1 MTEKKQDKLPV
12 SQLIGFAL
20 NGCGSSCI
28 AGIMG
33 GFLTL
38 YLTDNLLLSMGF
50 ITAMMT
56 AARIINAVTEGLSGF
71 LIDMTHT
78 KMGKARPWILGTAF
92 FVALPVFLIFNKIDA
107 YAHVPKEEDDLTPA
121 TRENLTLDEL
131 KHSWIAR
138 ANTPCIFISAKER
151 IGIDKLRKNLYSMVR
166 EIHAG
171 RYPFNNFLY

>member
-12 SQLIGFAL
+12 SQMIGFAL

-33 GFLTL
+33 GFLTI

-78 KMGKARPWILGTAF
+78 KIGKARPWILGTAF
-92 FVALPVFLIFNKIDA
+92 FVALPA
-107 YAHVPKEEDDLTPA
+107 
-121 TRENLTLDEL
+121 
-131 KHSWIAR
+131 
-138 ANTPCIFISAKER
+138 SAPP
-151 IGIDKLRKNLYSMVR
+151 G
-166 EIHAG
+166 G
-171 RYPFNNFLY
+171 